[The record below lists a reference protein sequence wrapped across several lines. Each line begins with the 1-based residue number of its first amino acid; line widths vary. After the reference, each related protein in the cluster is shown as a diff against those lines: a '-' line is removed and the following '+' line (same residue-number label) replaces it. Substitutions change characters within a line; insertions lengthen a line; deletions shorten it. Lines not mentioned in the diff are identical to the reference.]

1 MDWSNEPY
9 VRMYTRET
17 ADDFELSWEALALW
31 RALLCKFDRSG
42 LMEARNGWTS
52 VARATRIPIEIA
64 ERAGAELIADGRVRL
79 VKAGVFAPNFVAAQ
93 TASKSD
99 KVRQRESRDRRRDR
113 AASMQDIESAQA
125 SATVSH
131 PVTQSHKASRNVT
144 LCSADPLLSLCSAEP
159 YSMPRDGHEAKQQD
173 HPAQPPVAKP
183 EPEPA
188 RRKHSL
194 PDGWSPEP
202 SSANQNAENAAR
214 ARGVSIRDE
223 FAKFV
228 DWAKSNNAKKT
239 DWDATWR
246 NWTRN
251 ARPTGRSGP
260 QQAGPVG
267 DGLLAL
273 MRGEKQ

>member
-1 MDWSNEPY
+1 VDWSNEPY

-52 VARATRIPIEIA
+52 VARATRIPIDVA

-79 VKAGVFAPNFVAAQ
+79 VKAGILAPNFVAAQ

-99 KVRQRESRDRRRDR
+99 KVRQRESRDKRRER
-113 AASMQDIESAQA
+113 AVSMQDIESAQT

-131 PVTQSHKASRNVT
+131 AVTQSHTASRNVT
-144 LCSADPLLSLCSAEP
+144 LCSADPLLSHCVAEP
-159 YSMPRDGHEAKQQD
+159 LLMPRDEHEAESQE
-173 HPAQPPVAKP
+173 PVVLSVQESKP
-183 EPEPA
+183 ESKP
-188 RRKHSL
+188 RKHAL
-194 PDGWSPEP
+194 PDGWTPER
-202 SSANQNAENAAR
+202 SEANLKAEAAAR
-214 ARGVSIRDE
+214 DRGISVRE
-223 FAKFV
+223 EWLKFV
-228 DWAKSNNAKKT
+228 DWTKSNNAKKT

-251 ARPTGRSGP
+251 AKPNNTNR
-260 QQAGPVG
+260 QQQSGPVG
-267 DGLLAL
+267 QGLLAM
-273 MRGEKQ
+273 MRGEQP

>member
-52 VARATRIPIEIA
+52 VARATRIPIDVA

-79 VKAGVFAPNFVAAQ
+79 VKAGILAPNFVAAQ

-113 AASMQDIESAQA
+113 AVSMQDLESAQT
-125 SATVSH
+125 SGTVSH
-131 PVTQSHKASRNVT
+131 EVTTGHIESQNVT
-144 LCSADPLLSLCSAEP
+144 LCSADPLLSHCVAEP
-159 YSMPRDGHEAKQQD
+159 LLKPRDEHEAT
-173 HPAQPPVAKP
+173 HRGLTVLELTVKP
-183 EPEPA
+183 EA
-188 RRKHSL
+188 KAKRKFAL
-194 PDGWSPEP
+194 PDGWTPARSE
-202 SSANQNAENAAR
+202 ANLNAEAAAR
-214 ARGVSIRDE
+214 ARGISIRDE
-223 FAKFV
+223 WAKFV
-228 DWAKSNNAKKT
+228 DWTKSNSPKKS

-246 NWTRN
+246 NWTRS
-251 ARPTGRSGP
+251 ARANSTNTVSGGVS
-260 QQAGPVG
+260 QALLDMTQG
-267 DGLLAL
+267 DS
-273 MRGEKQ
+273 

>member
-52 VARATRIPIEIA
+52 VARATRIPIDVA

-79 VKAGVFAPNFVAAQ
+79 VKAGILAPNFVAAQ

-99 KVRQRESRDRRRDR
+99 KVRQRESRDKRRER
-113 AASMQDIESAQA
+113 AVSMQDIESAQT

-131 PVTQSHKASRNVT
+131 AVTQSHAASQNVT
-144 LCSADPLLSLCSAEP
+144 LCSADPLLSRCVAEP
-159 YSMPRDGHEAKQQD
+159 LLMPRDEHEAESQE
-173 HPAQPPVAKP
+173 PVLLLVP
-183 EPEPA
+183 EPEPKK
-188 RRKHSL
+188 RKHAL
-194 PDGWSPEP
+194 PDGWTPER
-202 SSANQNAENAAR
+202 SEANLKAEAAAR
-214 ARGVSIRDE
+214 DRGVSVRE
-223 FAKFV
+223 EWLKFV
-228 DWAKSNNAKKT
+228 DWTKSNNAKKT

-251 ARPTGRSGP
+251 AKPNNTNRQ
-260 QQAGPVG
+260 QQAGPVSQ
-267 DGLLAL
+267 GLLAM
-273 MRGEKQ
+273 MRGEQP

>member
-52 VARATRIPIEIA
+52 VARATRIPIDVA

-99 KVRQRESRDRRRDR
+99 KVRQRESRDKRRER
-113 AASMQDIESAQA
+113 AVSMQDIESAQT

-131 PVTQSHKASRNVT
+131 AVTQSHTASQNVT
-144 LCSADPLLSLCSAEP
+144 LCSADPLLSRCVAEP
-159 YSMPRDGHEAKQQD
+159 LLMPRDEHEAESQE
-173 HPAQPPVAKP
+173 PVLLLVP
-183 EPEPA
+183 EPEPKK
-188 RRKHSL
+188 RKHTL
-194 PDGWSPEP
+194 PDGWTPER
-202 SSANQNAENAAR
+202 SEANLKAETAAR
-214 ARGVSIRDE
+214 DRGVSVRE
-223 FAKFV
+223 EWLKFV
-228 DWAKSNNAKKT
+228 DWTKSNNAKKT

-251 ARPTGRSGP
+251 AKPNNTNRQ
-260 QQAGPVG
+260 QQAGPVSQ
-267 DGLLAL
+267 GLLAM
-273 MRGEKQ
+273 MRGEQP